1 MDNFLNKIADFEF
14 GKIKIVTPDGK
25 KYNFQGKRDGPETEI
40 IIKSQKSINK
50 ILDKG
55 SLGFAES
62 YLDGNIETK
71 DLKSL
76 MLFFAKNEKYL
87 NGVLKKNIFLRFSNY
102 FRKKLTENT
111 IKQNKKNISY
121 HYDLGNDFFKYWLDK
136 NLTYSSGI
144 FVEKNKSLEK
154 AQINKLEKM
163 CNLLKLKKEHHLLEI
178 GCGWGSFAIYA
189 AKKYKC
195 RVTCITLSE
204 KQFLYVKRKIKNLN
218 LNKKINI
225 QIMDYRNLKGKFDR
239 IASIEMFEA
248 VGEKYWNLYFKK
260 IKELLNP
267 NGIAAFQI
275 ITINKNRFIDY
286 KKNLDFIQKYIFPG
300 GMLPSK
306 EILKKIINE
315 NDLLEFSIN
324 NFGKDYS
331 KTLKE
336 WLIRFKKSWKHI
348 KPLGFDNRFKR
359 MWEYYLNY
367 CETGFDVGTLD
378 LIQIGVKNK
387 KKITF

>member
-1 MDNFLNKIADFEF
+1 MKHL
-14 GKIKIVTPDGK
+14 
-25 KYNFQGKRDGPETEI
+25 TEI

-71 DLKSL
+71 NLKSL

-163 CNLLKLKKEHHLLEI
+163 CNLLIQSRTRKKLSI
-178 GCGWGSFAIYA
+178 W
-189 AKKYKC
+189 
-195 RVTCITLSE
+195 
-204 KQFLYVKRKIKNLN
+204 
-218 LNKKINI
+218 KKIHS
-225 QIMDYRNLKGKFDR
+225 YLK
-239 IASIEMFEA
+239 
-248 VGEKYWNLYFKK
+248 
-260 IKELLNP
+260 
-267 NGIAAFQI
+267 
-275 ITINKNRFIDY
+275 
-286 KKNLDFIQKYIFPG
+286 
-300 GMLPSK
+300 
-306 EILKKIINE
+306 IL
-315 NDLLEFSIN
+315 
-324 NFGKDYS
+324 
-331 KTLKE
+331 
-336 WLIRFKKSWKHI
+336 
-348 KPLGFDNRFKR
+348 
-359 MWEYYLNY
+359 
-367 CETGFDVGTLD
+367 
-378 LIQIGVKNK
+378 
-387 KKITF
+387 